1 MTKRIKGLITTL
13 SAAIIL
19 SLLGV
24 GGSIYV
30 KSLSPRK
37 EIKEEGVKIYVE
49 GLSFYSGSDK
59 IVGTVYKPQD
69 TTGRKPAV
77 IWCHD
82 LGSDSKSSDQIC
94 RAIASKGY
102 IAYAFD
108 FRGGSPQSKS
118 TGDPLKMSV
127 ITERKDLE
135 TVISKLR
142 KESYVNDSRI
152 YLGGY
157 SQGGLIASLASGE
170 RGVKGLILLA
180 PAFNIPDLS
189 ELQYPKNRQIKDS
202 TDFAGTMVV
211 GKTFITDA
219 KSLKPYKGLSKFDG
233 DVLIIHGSA
242 DQTVPLEYSQRA
254 AEEFSHADL
263 QVIEDAGHAF
273 SGKTGTKA
281 IELIGQYLD
290 AHRK

>member
-1 MTKRIKGLITTL
+1 MTHRIKGLIKTL
-13 SAAIIL
+13 AAAVIL
-19 SLLGV
+19 TLLGV

-37 EIKEEGVKIYVE
+37 TIQEEGMKIYVE

-69 TTGRKPAV
+69 TTGKKPVV

-82 LGSDSKSSDQIC
+82 LGSDAKSADQVC

-118 TGDPLKMSV
+118 TGDPLSMSV
-127 ITERKDLE
+127 NTEKKDLE
-135 TVISKLR
+135 TVIGKLR
-142 KESYVNDSRI
+142 KESFVSDNRI

-157 SQGGLIASLASGE
+157 SMGALVASMASGE
-170 RGVKGLILLA
+170 KGVKGLILVA
-180 PAFNIPDLS
+180 PAFNLPDLC

-202 TDFAGTMVV
+202 TDFAGTMIV
-211 GKTFITDA
+211 GKNFITDA
-219 KSLKPYKGLSKFDG
+219 KNLKAYKGLSKFGG

-242 DQTVPLEYSQRA
+242 DQTVPIEYSQRA
-254 AEEFSHADL
+254 VEELSNADL
-263 QVIEDAGHAF
+263 QIIEGAGHEMN
-273 SGKTGTKA
+273 GKIAGKA
-281 IELIGQYLD
+281 IELIGAYLESQ
-290 AHRK
+290 K